1 MIATDEI
8 ILYTQSA
15 NTKIHDKKV
24 RQSAD
29 CARDTRHATVIP
41 MLQGGQLVAWQDLA
55 SSVSG
60 HNVLYHT
67 IETTD
72 LAFTEVTVW
81 PIAVFS
87 FT

>member
-1 MIATDEI
+1 
-8 ILYTQSA
+8 
-15 NTKIHDKKV
+15 
-24 RQSAD
+24 
-29 CARDTRHATVIP
+29 
-41 MLQGGQLVAWQDLA
+41 MLQGGRLVAWQDLA